1 VKSILVRSAAV
12 RLAAL
17 ILSLTPAPGGA
28 AASDAAWDALRAGGV
43 VALIRHARAPGTGDP
58 ADFRLDDCTTQ
69 RNLSEAGRAQAR
81 RIGEAF
87 GERGI
92 RVERVLSSAWCRS
105 RETAQLA
112 FGQAEVFAPLNSFF
126 GQGRQEAEQTRQA
139 SAVITAW
146 RGPGVLVLVT
156 HQVNITALTREFPD
170 EGAILVL
177 QPNGSGFALS
187 GKIPANVP

>member
-1 VKSILVRSAAV
+1 MSRSAAW
-12 RLAAL
+12 LAAL
-17 ILSLTPAPGGA
+17 VAGA
-28 AASDAAWDALRAGGV
+28 MLEPCGAVASDAAWNALRAGGV

-58 ADFRLDDCTTQ
+58 ANFRLDDCPTQ

-87 GERGI
+87 RERGI

-112 FGQAEVFAPLNSFF
+112 FGQAEIFAPLNSFF

-146 RGPGVLVLVT
+146 RGLGVLVLVT

-177 QPNGSGFALS
+177 QPEGDRFKVIAR
-187 GKIPANVP
+187 IPALAP